1 MENKLDKLVK
11 VYKENNLM
19 SEEIKNVEEV
29 VEVVEEIDPIDEYL
43 NNYKEQKLAE
53 FCVQK
58 DKHIESLKKENR
70 EYAERLA
77 EMDEKVEKYSK
88 TFENMKDLY
97 FEIKKL
103 SVDDYLKLYHMITKD
118 VSGYD
123 KTAITTINNSGL
135 TTVRSIW

>member
-1 MENKLDKLVK
+1 
-11 VYKENNLM
+11 M